1 MSIRW
6 GNITYEHWSSS
17 AATQSTFASHFEILW
32 PDPATCQCALFTLT
46 IRTKELRG
54 LDLYTFHCLPDV
66 YQSETLANLKKLY
79 YGETQR
85 TGIFFSAINRY
96 HSLLL
101 YTSSCQ
107 VTYLCEQNIWIKQLS
122 TKKLYSCQRNNDFYF
137 MFKEGFTDWS
147 KLGKRRTLIVKRCS
161 WLWGKNRCNYYGFV
175 FITCLLRRVKN
186 SLLLKT
192 SLCFSDFVV
201 CSFYRHM

>member
-1 MSIRW
+1 MSIHW
-6 GNITYEHWSSS
+6 GNAIYEHWSSS
-17 AATQSTFASHFEILW
+17 VAPQSTFASHFEILR

-46 IRTKELRG
+46 TQTKELRG
-54 LDLYTFHCLPDV
+54 LDLHTVHCLPDV

-85 TGIFFSAINRY
+85 TWIFFSAINRY

-101 YTSSCQ
+101 YISSCQ

-137 MFKEGFTDWS
+137 MFKAGFTDWS
-147 KLGKRRTLIVKRCS
+147 KLGKIKTLMVKRCS
-161 WLWGKNRCNYYGFV
+161 WLRGKNRYNYYGVV
-175 FITCLLRRVKN
+175 FRSCLLRRVKN

-201 CSFYRHM
+201 YFCYRHM